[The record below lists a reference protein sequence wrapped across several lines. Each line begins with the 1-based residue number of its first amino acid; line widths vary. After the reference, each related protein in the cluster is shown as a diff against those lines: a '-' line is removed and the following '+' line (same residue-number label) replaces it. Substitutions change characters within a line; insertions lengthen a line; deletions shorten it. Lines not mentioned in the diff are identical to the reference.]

1 MFTVHEA
8 KLTFPPNNK
17 VIYFSIKHDDSFYV
31 NMFQM
36 PETSSV
42 FFITS

>member
-1 MFTVHEA
+1 MFNVHEA
-8 KLTFPPNNK
+8 KPTFPSNNK

-36 PETSSV
+36 SETSF